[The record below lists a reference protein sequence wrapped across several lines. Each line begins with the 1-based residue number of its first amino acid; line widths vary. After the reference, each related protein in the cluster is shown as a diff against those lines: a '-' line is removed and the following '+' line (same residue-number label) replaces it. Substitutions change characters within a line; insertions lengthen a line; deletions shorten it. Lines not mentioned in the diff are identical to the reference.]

1 MGILMSGKK
10 GFTLIELLV
19 VIAIIAILAAILF
32 PVFAQAKAAGQLSKC
47 LNNAKQIV
55 QGCILYEV
63 DSDGAMLMGMNAG
76 SWGEWYN
83 AINPYMKQ
91 MAVSGPANNPTYN
104 LRGVWICPSMGR
116 SIYKPTGADLPADL
130 KRCYGYN
137 RSYLGGDAVVPA
149 TTPPTYY
156 CHQSGEVV
164 KSTKTIRILETF
176 DWGDSNWT
184 KGHGTAYCVPPVK
197 IPSSLDLC
205 YPNDCWPPGWH
216 GGKSVVGWV
225 DGHVSAVTVE
235 PPRQGG
241 AAKTGKPSDYYGV
254 MQKYYNN
261 DGVNANPYFRLT
273 YPKP

>member
-1 MGILMSGKK
+1 MSGKK

-63 DSDGAMLMGMNAG
+63 DSGGAMLQGFKTGN
-76 SWGEWYN
+76 WGEWYES
-83 AINPYMKQ
+83 ITPYMRQ
-91 MAVSGPANNPTYN
+91 MEVNSSGGYQ
-104 LRGVWICPSMGR
+104 LRGVWICPSMVR
-116 SIYKPTGADLPADL
+116 SNMKSNGSEIPADY

-137 RSYLGGDAVVPA
+137 TYYLGGDLIPGSN
-149 TTPPTYY
+149 PPKYD

-164 KSTKTIRILETF
+164 KSTKTIRVLET
-176 DWGDSNWT
+176 WGYHHYDLAT
-184 KGHGTAYCVPPVK
+184 KGWGTAYCYPPVK
-197 IPSSLDLC
+197 EPTNCVPSR
-205 YPNDCWPPGWH
+205 CWPPGWH
-216 GGKSVVGWV
+216 NGKSVVGWV
-225 DGHVSAVTVE
+225 DGHVSTTKVA
-235 PPRQGG
+235 PPFSPV
-241 AAKTGKPSDYYGV
+241 ATAYTGV

-261 DGVNANPYFRLT
+261 DGANGDPYFRLT

>member
-1 MGILMSGKK
+1 MGILMSQKK

-32 PVFAQAKAAGQLSKC
+32 PIFAQAQAAGKLSRC

-55 QGCILYEV
+55 QACIAYEA
-63 DSDGAMLMGMNAG
+63 DTGGAMLMGMSSVG
-76 SWGEWYN
+76 SWGEWYVS
-83 AINPYMKQ
+83 INPYMKQ
-91 MAVSGPANNPTYN
+91 MTQVGTGVNASYN

-116 SIYKPTGADLPADL
+116 STKNGQELPPDLR
-130 KRCYGYN
+130 RCYGYN
-137 RSYLGGDAVVPA
+137 RSYLGGDVVVPG

-164 KSTKTIRILETF
+164 KSTKTIRVLETF
-176 DWGDSNWT
+176 DWGDSSWT
-184 KGHGTAYCVPPVK
+184 KGHGTAYCYPPVK
-197 IPSSLDLC
+197 LPSSLDLC
-205 YPNDCWPPGWH
+205 YPNTCWPPGWH

-225 DGHVSAVTVE
+225 DGHVSTVTVE

-241 AAKTGKPSDYYGV
+241 AAKTGKPSDYYSV

-261 DGVNANPYFRLT
+261 DGVNANPYFRLA